1 MLYDV
6 DVNPTSIKPFWK
18 LTMMM
23 SVYGGRTIL
32 FAQALP
38 TGSNSVN
45 MSTNGFRQLILILM
59 SATTFVGMR

>member
-1 MLYDV
+1 
-6 DVNPTSIKPFWK
+6 
-18 LTMMM
+18 MMM

-45 MSTNGFRQLILILM
+45 MSTNGFGQLILILM